1 MEYNDEQK
9 TNETASENRGF
20 DMGDNNKQTQTSCS
34 RKELKLPAPNAN
46 LILIFGI
53 ISILTACCVT
63 VLAPIF
69 GIIAIILAVKSKKE
83 FNRNRDLYDEN
94 TFEKVETGKTCA
106 IIGLIAGIILI
117 IVTLIIVSN
126 LNSVDVIDISWDRLG
141 Y

>member
-9 TNETASENRGF
+9 TNETTSENRGF
-20 DMGDNNKQTQTSCS
+20 DMGDNNSQTQTSCS
-34 RKELKLPAPNAN
+34 RKDLKMPAPNGN
-46 LILIFGI
+46 LILTFGI
-53 ISILTACCVT
+53 ISILTACCFT

-94 TFEKVETGKTCA
+94 TLGKVDTGKTCA

-117 IVTLIIVSN
+117 IVAIIIASN
-126 LNSVDVIDISWDRLG
+126 INSATVIDTSWDRLG